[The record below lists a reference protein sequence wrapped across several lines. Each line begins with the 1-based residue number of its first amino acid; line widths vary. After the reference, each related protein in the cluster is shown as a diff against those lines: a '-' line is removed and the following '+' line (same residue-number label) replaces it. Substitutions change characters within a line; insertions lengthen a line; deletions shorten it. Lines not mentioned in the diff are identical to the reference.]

1 MKRFLAL
8 IFLVGLIVGSIAL
21 LVIQPQKVAEK
32 GSAAVDWLA
41 VDNRA
46 NSDSFKR
53 VFGPSEIVFPRD
65 LGAHEEYQTEW
76 WYYTGNLETTTGRPF
91 GFQLSIFRR
100 SLTPS
105 IQAVSTENRSNWR
118 ANQVYFAHFTI
129 SDIVNRAFYPAERFS
144 RGAAGLAGAQAVPYQ
159 VWLSDWSATEVAPG
173 QVQVSAQTDKISLD
187 LVLKETLPP
196 ILHGDRG
203 YSVKGLEPGN
213 ASYYYSIVRQET
225 TGQVTVQG
233 ETFEVKGLS
242 WTDHEYSTRALSA
255 EAVGWDWFS
264 LQFNNNTAL
273 MLGRLRRADGTIE
286 PVSSGTFIA
295 ADGTVQHLNN
305 TDWQLEILDTWRS
318 PTTRAKYPTQWRIT
332 IPKLALTLEGQPLM
346 PNQELNLSTTYWEG
360 AVNFKGT
367 QAGNPV
373 EARGYVEMTGYTN
386 TLADVL

>member
-1 MKRFLAL
+1 M
-8 IFLVGLIVGSIAL
+8 
-21 LVIQPQKVAEK
+21 
-32 GSAAVDWLA
+32 
-41 VDNRA
+41 
-46 NSDSFKR
+46 
-53 VFGPSEIVFPRD
+53 
-65 LGAHEEYQTEW
+65 
-76 WYYTGNLETTTGRPF
+76 
-91 GFQLSIFRR
+91 
-100 SLTPS
+100 
-105 IQAVSTENRSNWR
+105 
-118 ANQVYFAHFTI
+118 
-129 SDIVNRAFYPAERFS
+129 
-144 RGAAGLAGAQAVPYQ
+144 
-159 VWLSDWSATEVAPG
+159 
-173 QVQVSAQTDKISLD
+173 QVSAQTDKISLD

-196 ILHGDRG
+196 ILQGDRG

-386 TLADVL
+386 NLADVL